1 MNTKLQASEIR
12 MIPIDQIEVINPRE
26 RNSRV
31 FEEIV
36 GNIKTIGLKKPIT
49 VTPRAS
55 SNGTEKYLLVCGEG
69 RLKAFRSLGETT
81 IPAMVVHVSDE
92 DAFIM
97 SLAENIARRQCRP
110 LELLAGIRQ
119 LQDRGYS
126 PKTIAEKT
134 GLTQTYVQ
142 GILMLLEHGE
152 ERLLIAVEKGTIPLT
167 AALSIAGA
175 GDDDKAIQA
184 ALQEAYESG
193 KLRGKQLMTARRI
206 IERRQTLGRSAAR
219 YMTAKKADIT
229 TSSLVRTYESEVE
242 RQKAMVRK
250 AEFTQQRLLFV
261 VGALRQLFAD
271 ENFVNLLRAESLAT
285 LPQYLAER
293 VWPTGGSP

>member
-1 MNTKLQASEIR
+1 MTMKQQAGEIR

-31 FEEIV
+31 FDEIV

-49 VTPRAS
+49 VTPRAG
-55 SNGTEKYLLVCGEG
+55 SNGTERYLLVCGEG

-119 LQDRGYS
+119 LQDQGYS

-142 GILMLLEHGE
+142 GILMLLQHGE
-152 ERLLIAVEKGTIPLT
+152 ERLLIAVEKGKIPLT

-219 YMTAKKADIT
+219 YMTLKKADVT

-261 VGALRQLFAD
+261 VGAFRQLFAD
-271 ENFVNLLRAESLAT
+271 ENFVNLLRAESLST
-285 LPQYLAER
+285 LPQYLADR
-293 VWPTGGSP
+293 VWPTGG

>member
-1 MNTKLQASEIR
+1 MSTTHKTSEIR

-31 FEEIV
+31 FDEIV
-36 GNIKTIGLKKPIT
+36 GNIKAIGLKKPIT
-49 VTPRAS
+49 VTPRAA
-55 SNGTEKYLLVCGEG
+55 SNGAEKYLLVCGEG

-119 LQDRGYS
+119 LQERGYS
-126 PKTIAEKT
+126 PKAIAEKT
-134 GLTQTYVQ
+134 GLTHAYVQ
-142 GILMLLEHGE
+142 GILVLLQHGE
-152 ERLLIAVEKGTIPLT
+152 ERLLIAVEKGKIPLT

-193 KLRGKQLMTARRI
+193 KLRGKQLLSARRI
-206 IERRQTLGRSAAR
+206 IERRQTLGKSAAR
-219 YMTAKKADIT
+219 YMTTKNAGVT

-242 RQKAMVRK
+242 RQKALVRK
-250 AEFTQQRLLFV
+250 AEFTQQRLMFV
-261 VGALRQLFAD
+261 VGALRQLCAD

-293 VWPTGGSP
+293 VWPAGG

>member
-1 MNTKLQASEIR
+1 MSTTRQAGEIR
-12 MIPIDQIEVINPRE
+12 MIPIDQIDVINPRE

-49 VTPRAS
+49 VTPRAG
-55 SNGTEKYLLVCGEG
+55 SNGEDKYLLVCGEG

-81 IPAMVVHVSDE
+81 IPAMIVHVSDE

-119 LQDRGYS
+119 LQDHGYS
-126 PKTIAEKT
+126 PKIIAEKT

-142 GILMLLEHGE
+142 GILMLLQHGE
-152 ERLLIAVEKGTIPLT
+152 ERLLIAVEKSKIPLT

-206 IERRQTLGRSAAR
+206 IERRRTLGRSATR
-219 YMTAKKADIT
+219 YMTSKKADVT

-242 RQKAMVRK
+242 RQKVMVRK

-271 ENFVNLLRAESLAT
+271 ENFVNLLRAESMAT

-293 VWPTGGSP
+293 VWPNGGSG

>member
-1 MNTKLQASEIR
+1 MNAKRQTGEIR
-12 MIPIDQIEVINPRE
+12 MIPIDHIEVINPRE

-36 GNIKTIGLKKPIT
+36 GNIKAIGLKKPIT
-49 VTPRAS
+49 VTPRAG

-119 LQDRGYS
+119 LQEQGYS
-126 PKTIAEKT
+126 PKIIAEKT
-134 GLTQTYVQ
+134 GLTQSYIQ
-142 GILMLLEHGE
+142 GILTLLQHGE

-167 AALSIAGA
+167 AALAIAGA
-175 GDDDKAIQA
+175 GDNDKAVQA

-193 KLRGKQLMTARRI
+193 KLRGKQLMTARRV

-219 YMTAKKADIT
+219 YMSRKKAEVT
-229 TSSLVRTYESEVE
+229 SSSLVRTYEGEVE

-250 AEFTQQRLLFV
+250 AEFAQQRLLFV

-285 LPQYLAER
+285 LPKYLSER
-293 VWPTGGSP
+293 VWPSGGTS